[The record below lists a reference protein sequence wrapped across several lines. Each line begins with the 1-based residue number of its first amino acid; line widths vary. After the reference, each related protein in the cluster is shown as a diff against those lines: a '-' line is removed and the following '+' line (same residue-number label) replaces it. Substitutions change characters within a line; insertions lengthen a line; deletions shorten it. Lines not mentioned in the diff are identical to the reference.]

1 MRHIEKNKKREVDQM
16 REPRWGK
23 KRKGGRAISEMVM

>member
-1 MRHIEKNKKREVDQM
+1 MRHIEKDEKREVDQR
-16 REPRWGK
+16 REPRWGR

>member
-1 MRHIEKNKKREVDQM
+1 MRHIEKDIKREVDQR
-16 REPRWGK
+16 REPRWGR